1 MEVETPREFFE
12 KTLPSKFD
20 ADKAANIEA
29 IVQMNIMGPAGG
41 NWTVT
46 VRDRKMTVKEEIYP
60 SPTITI
66 KLADSDFLDIVNGKQ
81 SGIIALMRGRLEVK
95 GNIAVGM
102 KLMDIGLF

>member
-1 MEVETPREFFE
+1 MEVETPRQFFE
-12 KTLPSKFD
+12 KTLPSKFN

-29 IVQMNIMGPAGG
+29 IVQMNIMGSAGG

-46 VRDRKMTVKEEIYP
+46 IRDRKMTITEEIHP

-81 SGIIALMRGRLEVK
+81 SGIIALMRGRLEFK
-95 GNIAVGM
+95 GSIAVGM
-102 KLMDIGLF
+102 NLMDIGLF